1 MKTWTVYKHVSP
13 SGKVYVGISSNID
26 RRWAAHGLYYCH
38 KETIFSKAIL
48 KYGWENFEHIVI
60 SSGLTKEEACSK
72 EKELIAYYKELG
84 ISYNI
89 TDGGEGYSGKHSSE
103 HIKHRVES
111 RVSNSSVDYIIIDKD
126 FNYIICNT
134 TTEAASYLG
143 VKQGVISH
151 VLLQP
156 IGYTCKKHY
165 LWKHKKGTP
174 VDLVSIKRAVTSALT
189 VRREKQVAD
198 AKSKK
203 DILVA
208 ASKKERESLTKEQR
222 KRRYSNFGML
232 GKKHSEK
239 TKLRIG
245 AANKGKKPA
254 SSTIQASIERNSI
267 PIEAFYNGSWILY
280 PSARDAERDLHI
292 EHSHIAAVCKGKRK
306 TAGGLRFRYYES

>member
-26 RRWAAHGLYYCH
+26 RRWAAHGFYYCH
-38 KETIFSKAIL
+38 KETIFSRAIL

-60 SSGLTKEEACSK
+60 SSGLTKEEACSE
-72 EKELIAYYKELG
+72 EKKLIAYYKRLG

-103 HIKHRVES
+103 HIRHRIES

-156 IGYTCKKHY
+156 VGYTCKKHY
-165 LWKHKKGTP
+165 LWKHSKNESINI
-174 VDLVSIKRAVTSALT
+174 DSIKKKITKALEI
-189 VRREKQVAD
+189 RRQKQVQY
-198 AKSKK
+198 AKNRKGK
-203 DILVA
+203 LVA
-208 ASKKERESLTKEQR
+208 ASKRERESLTEEQR
-222 KRRYSNFGML
+222 KKRFASFGML
-232 GKKHSEK
+232 GKKHSEETLIK
-239 TKLRIG
+239 MSL
-245 AANKGKKPA
+245 AA
-254 SSTIQASIERNSI
+254 
-267 PIEAFYNGSWILY
+267 
-280 PSARDAERDLHI
+280 
-292 EHSHIAAVCKGKRK
+292 KRRS
-306 TAGGLRFRYYES
+306 GLVS